1 MTLPVSR
8 SRQPSTTARRADP
21 VQQIEDVYNQMDQLL
36 QGFFGQPVPES
47 LAGTRWAAPAD
58 IEETDDAFIVQLDVP
73 GVKPDDVDVELRENQ
88 VRITGEIKEKERT
101 GVLRR
106 QTRPVGRFEHL
117 IALPGE
123 VDPDK
128 VEATL
133 ADGVLTLRLT
143 KTEGPQTRHIQV
155 KGAEPGQAQ
164 GR

>member
-1 MTLPVSR
+1 M
-8 SRQPSTTARRADP
+8 ARRSDP
-21 VQQIEDVYNQMDQLL
+21 VQQIENVYSQMDQLL
-36 QGFFGQPVPES
+36 QGFFGQQVPEN

-73 GVKPDDVDVELRENQ
+73 GVKPEDIDVELRENQ

-133 ADGVLTLRLT
+133 SDGVLTLHLT
-143 KTEGPQTRHIQV
+143 KTGGPQTRHIEV
-155 KGAEPGQAQ
+155 KGG
-164 GR
+164 

>member
-1 MTLPVSR
+1 MTLPASR
-8 SRQPSTTARRADP
+8 PRQPSGMARRSDP
-21 VQQIEDVYNQMDQLL
+21 VQQIENVYSQMDQLL
-36 QGFFGQPVPES
+36 QGFFGQQVPES

-73 GVKPDDVDVELRENQ
+73 GVKPEDIDVELRENQ

-133 ADGVLTLRLT
+133 SDGVLTLRLT
-143 KTEGPQTRHIQV
+143 KTGGPQTRHIQV
-155 KGAEPGQAQ
+155 KGG
-164 GR
+164 